1 MKRILTILFAASLF
15 STNLSAQDVDK
26 HEMFRKMMATIDGIK
41 TLSFKM
47 DKTERIKGKMMPGS
61 QDVKLNVS
69 PFKVYLKV
77 HVPNKGA
84 EVLYIEGENKGN
96 CKVNPN
102 AFPYMTLNLD
112 PDGDILRKDQH
123 HSVKQLG
130 FKYTGDLLDH
140 VYKKYKDKIND
151 YVKING
157 EVTYD
162 GRKCWNVTLTN
173 KEYKIEEYKVLA
185 GEDIIK
191 IARKLR
197 LDEYSLLELNNIKNF
212 DDVKPGQTI
221 KVMNSLCKQIEMY
234 IDKENYLPLYQ
245 KLFDE
250 KGLMA
255 TYEYSNLKINPHF
268 HADEFNAEFKEYDF

>member
-1 MKRILTILFAASLF
+1 MTRIITALFTALLF
-15 STNLSAQDVDK
+15 VSNVAAQDVDK
-26 HEMFRKMMATIDGIK
+26 HEMFRKMMTTIDGIK
-41 TLSFKM
+41 TVSFKL

-61 QDVKLNVS
+61 QDVKLNVT
-69 PFKVYLKV
+69 PHQCYLKI

-84 EVLYIEGENKGN
+84 EVLYREGENKDN

-112 PDGDILRKDQH
+112 PDGSILRKDQH

-130 FKYTGDLLDH
+130 FKYTGDLLNH
-140 VYKKYKDKIND
+140 VYTKYKSKINEF
-151 YVKING
+151 VTING

-162 GRKCWNVTLTN
+162 GRKCLNITLTN
-173 KEYKIEEYKVLA
+173 KEYKIESYTVLA
-185 GEDIIK
+185 GENLLK

-197 LDEYSLLELNNIKNF
+197 LDEYALLELNGKKNF
-212 DDVKPGQTI
+212 DDVKAGQTI
-221 KVMNSLCKQIEMY
+221 KVPNSLCKKIEMY

-245 KLFDE
+245 KLYDE

-255 TYEYSNLKINPHF
+255 TYEYTKLVINPT
-268 HADEFNAEFKEYDF
+268 FKPGELTTEYSEYDF

>member
-1 MKRILTILFAASLF
+1 MTRILSTLFTALLF
-15 STNLSAQDVDK
+15 ISTVSAQEVDK
-26 HEMFRKMMATIDGIK
+26 HEMFSKMMTTIDGIK
-41 TLSFKM
+41 TLSFKL

-61 QDVKLNVS
+61 QDVKLNVT
-69 PFKVYLKV
+69 PHRCYLKI

-84 EVLYIEGENKGN
+84 EVLYREGENKGN

-123 HSVKQLG
+123 HSVKELG
-130 FKYTGDLLDH
+130 FKYTGDLLNF
-140 VYKKYKDKIND
+140 VYNKYKSKMDD
-151 YVKING
+151 YVSING
-157 EVTYD
+157 EITYD

-173 KEYKIEEYKVLA
+173 KEYKIESYTVQA
-185 GEDIIK
+185 GEDILK

-197 LDEYSLLELNNIKNF
+197 LDEYALLELNGKRNF
-212 DDVKPGQTI
+212 DDVKAGQTI
-221 KVMNSLCKQIEMY
+221 KVPNSLCKKIEMY
-234 IDKENYLPLYQ
+234 IDKETYLPLYQ

-255 TYEYSNLKINPHF
+255 TYEYTNLKINPHF
-268 HADEFNAEFKEYDF
+268 HADEFNAEFKDYDF

>member
-1 MKRILTILFAASLF
+1 MKKSALLLLAAMVSFQPLM
-15 STNLSAQDVDK
+15 AQELDK

-41 TLSFKM
+41 TLSFHM
-47 DKTERIKGKMMPGS
+47 DKTERIKGKMVPGS
-61 QDVKLNVS
+61 QDVKLNVD

-77 HVPNKGA
+77 QVPNKGA
-84 EVLYIEGENKGN
+84 EVLYIEGKNDGKA
-96 CKVNPN
+96 KVNPN

-112 PDGDILRKDQH
+112 PDGDILRKGQH

-130 FKYTGDLLDH
+130 FEYTGDLLDF
-140 VYKKYKDKIND
+140 VYQKYKDKMND
-151 YVKING
+151 YVQING
-157 EVTYD
+157 EITYD

-173 KEYKIEEYKVLA
+173 KEYAIESYTVKSGETVLS
-185 GEDIIK
+185 

-212 DDVKPGQTI
+212 DDVKAGQTI
-221 KVMNSLCKQIEMY
+221 KVPNSLCKKIEMY

-245 KLFDE
+245 KLFDD

-255 TYEYSNLKINPHF
+255 TYEYTNLKINPTF
-268 HADEFNAEFKEYDF
+268 KPEEFTEDYSGYDF